1 MEFLVIAQTYLIN
14 KPMSRTDNKKIAIPF
29 ESLRRNCL
37 IFAAFIAWTVLPC
50 ANDVILAQENDQPQ
64 PAESTGQQPQV
75 SDQQE
80 PIKGYPVRMRRVGT
94 PMDVEYDLDNS
105 FPKSDSLLE
114 LILGCDE
121 SQQQ

>member
-1 MEFLVIAQTYLIN
+1 MNT
-14 KPMSRTDNKKIAIPF
+14 PMARTDNKIIAIPF

-50 ANDVILAQENDQPQ
+50 ANDIILAQENNLPQ
-64 PAESTGQQPQV
+64 PAESTEQQPQI
-75 SDQQE
+75 SDQQQ
-80 PIKGYPVRMRRVGT
+80 PIKGYPAKMRRIGT

-114 LILGCDE
+114 LIIGCDG